1 MTIQSF
7 KVLGVCI
14 VMLAASLQSSA
25 QTRAVLIDARKPEGT
40 SEAYQEPAM
49 PQASAQPH
57 SPMQPPKRP
66 EPPIIVRVTGYGAY
80 DVSEAKPSK
89 GGAAK
94 RLMAMRASRLDAY
107 RNMAE
112 RVYGLS
118 LSGQSSVKDFA
129 VRNDEFAAE
138 VDSVVRGARVVSISQ
153 NPQTGIETVLEI
165 ELPADFKRCLNRV
178 NNFRYRADCLRPI
191 THTSLQ
197 QQSELANR
205 AARGEQDR
213 RMRTLYHLN

>member
-1 MTIQSF
+1 MTIHSF
-7 KVLGVCI
+7 KVLGVGMLML
-14 VMLAASLQSSA
+14 VMAIPLSA
-25 QTRAVLIDARKPEGT
+25 QARSVLIDARKPQGT

-49 PQASAQPH
+49 VQPEAQLH

-80 DVSEAKPSK
+80 DVSETKPSK
-89 GGAAK
+89 GSAAK

-153 NPQTGIETVLEI
+153 NPQTGIETVLEV

-191 THTSLQ
+191 THVSLEQ
-197 QQSELANR
+197 QGELANR
-205 AARGEQDR
+205 AVRGEQDR

>member
-1 MTIQSF
+1 MTIQVF
-7 KVLGVCI
+7 KALGLCVL
-14 VMLAASLQSSA
+14 MLAASVQALA
-25 QTRAVLIDARKPEGT
+25 QTRAVLIDARKPQGT
-40 SEAYQEPAM
+40 SEAYQAPAEA
-49 PQASAQPH
+49 QAPSQSHA
-57 SPMQPPKRP
+57 SMQPPKRP
-66 EPPIIVRVTGYGAY
+66 EPPIIVRVTGYGVY
-80 DVSEAKPSK
+80 EVGDAKSGK
-89 GGAAK
+89 ANAAK

-129 VRNDEFAAE
+129 MRHDEFAAE

-178 NNFRYRADCLRPI
+178 NNFRYRSDCLRPI
-191 THTSLQ
+191 THSALQ
-197 QQSELANR
+197 QQTELANR